1 MAIRKAE
8 RNKTIELSPK
18 EQKFY
23 AARCIKLKAK
33 AAPEDIFDKTIYQDS
48 LRAIDFFPDKCVDL
62 MVVDPPYNLTKNFG
76 RSTFKETDLDSYK
89 KWLNKWLKKQYAS

>member
-1 MAIRKAE
+1 
-8 RNKTIELSPK
+8 
-18 EQKFY
+18 
-23 AARCIKLKAK
+23 
-33 AAPEDIFDKTIYQDS
+33 
-48 LRAIDFFPDKCVDL
+48 

>member
-48 LRAIDFFPDKCVDL
+48 
-62 MVVDPPYNLTKNFG
+62 G
-76 RSTFKETDLDSYK
+76 
-89 KWLNKWLKKQYAS
+89 